1 MLYGLLYS
9 LFSIPNTVRVS
20 CTLWLFRMTIN
31 DFAHVNQVLPMVSG
45 CLVDLCGIPMLTV
58 ILATTCLVGQ
68 AAFAAGTSSQVSLA
82 A

>member
-1 MLYGLLYS
+1 
-9 LFSIPNTVRVS
+9 
-20 CTLWLFRMTIN
+20 
-31 DFAHVNQVLPMVSG
+31 VLPMVSG